1 MERLTDN
8 LFDWLKV
15 MTTPRLPL
23 QLIEHRCDVY
33 LVDADG
39 NRADADTLY
48 YAKEAANALPL
59 LIAEIERLREQLKED
74 RLFLEWFLNTGG
86 CERVEVCR
94 RAKAL
99 LEKEGVM

>member
-23 QLIEHRCDVY
+23 QLIEHRDDVY
-33 LVDADG
+33 LVDADS

-59 LIAEIERLREQLKED
+59 LIAEIERLREQNRELRE
-74 RLFLEWFLNTGG
+74 
-86 CERVEVCR
+86 
-94 RAKAL
+94 AL
-99 LEKEGVM
+99 RPFAEFIPPN